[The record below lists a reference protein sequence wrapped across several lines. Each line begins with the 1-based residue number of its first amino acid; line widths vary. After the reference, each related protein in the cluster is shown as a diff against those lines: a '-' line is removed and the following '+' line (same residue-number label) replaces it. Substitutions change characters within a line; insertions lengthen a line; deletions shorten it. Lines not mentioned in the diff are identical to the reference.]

1 MRKIGRENLGEY
13 VRRVI
18 KDKDLKLRDVER
30 RSGGQITNGYI
41 SGIINGKITN
51 LSIDKLKALA
61 SGLEVDAHEIFAA
74 AIGEPRRRVS
84 EFSSANV
91 SDAQWLLDIMQE
103 IVASPDLTD
112 LVHDLVS
119 LSRDEL
125 AIVMKAT
132 RSLSE
137 RVRHSQSDREKRIR
151 YKRRA

>member
-1 MRKIGRENLGEY
+1 MRKIGTENLGEF

-18 KDKDLKLRDVER
+18 KEKDLKLRDVER

-51 LSIDKLKALA
+51 LSVDKLKALA
-61 SGLEVDAHEIFAA
+61 VGLEVDAHEIFAA
-74 AIGEPRRRVS
+74 AIGEPRRKVS
-84 EFSSANV
+84 EISSAAI
-91 SDAQWLLDIMQE
+91 SDAQWLVDLMQE
-103 IVASPDLTD
+103 IVASPELTD

-137 RVRHSQSDREKRIR
+137 RVRNSHVEREKRVR
-151 YKRRA
+151 SKKRA